1 MFINFKS
8 VKCVTVT
15 TSYHMMAALS
25 QSQLVERLNVWKLQ
39 YLIWQEPFN
48 SWSLKALT
56 GAPLCWCL
64 LVKSC
69 LLRSQSPGV
78 TVHEVM
84 FAVEVGGCG
93 PRRKLQE
100 GPLSCLCALHA
111 ELNWL
116 YIVEFRRAAATQKT
130 VVRVHV
136 GQVEYDF
143 LSPRFSLTSCWASAV
158 EN

>member
-1 MFINFKS
+1 
-8 VKCVTVT
+8 
-15 TSYHMMAALS
+15 MAALS
-25 QSQLVERLNVWKLQ
+25 QSQLLERLNVWKLQ

-78 TVHEVM
+78 KVHEVM

-93 PRRKLQE
+93 PRRNYRKDLF
-100 GPLSCLCALHA
+100 PVCVHYT
-111 ELNWL
+111 LNWIDCTL
-116 YIVEFRRAAATQKT
+116 WRSA
-130 VVRVHV
+130 
-136 GQVEYDF
+136 G
-143 LSPRFSLTSCWASAV
+143 LWPPRKRCSCTCWPAWIRLPFSLSFPYLLLGFSRWKFKAGFQIVLDRRCCKHK
-158 EN
+158 